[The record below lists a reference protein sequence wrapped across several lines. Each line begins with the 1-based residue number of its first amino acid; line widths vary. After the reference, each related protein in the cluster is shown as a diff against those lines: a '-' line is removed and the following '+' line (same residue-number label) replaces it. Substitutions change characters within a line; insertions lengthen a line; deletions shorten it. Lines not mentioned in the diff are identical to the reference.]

1 MRYVGI
7 YATNERRCPLVDAVL
22 WRFRDEPHAPVV
34 VSSASFMMGT
44 FKITVNSATSY
55 ERGTC
60 ADITVGA
67 KLRVTGTTQTDGS
80 ILASAIEV
88 KESHDDGPGARVEG
102 EGIITG
108 LKTGTSCPTL
118 TFFVESMQ

>member
-1 MRYVGI
+1 
-7 YATNERRCPLVDAVL
+7 
-22 WRFRDEPHAPVV
+22 
-34 VSSASFMMGT
+34 MMGT

-88 KESHDDGPGARVEG
+88 KESHDDGPGERVEG

-118 TFFVESMQ
+118 TFFVESKQVDVTAATVFERGTCADLAIGKRVHVKGTSAG